1 MSKTPISRPT
11 IAIPLW
17 VTIFALIVCVL
28 GGALGLMTLF
38 IQTDPGMTV
47 SWGGRTIGLAIVT
60 GMAIY
65 LKSPILYMGAFAGG
79 IARDLGDLIAEVSKV
94 DSSTGVT
101 VGTILF
107 IVLGI
112 GGFIAANV
120 SRKSENNTL

>member
-1 MSKTPISRPT
+1 MSDRPT

-17 VTIFALIVCVL
+17 VTIFALIICIL
-28 GGALGLMTLF
+28 GGALGFMTLF

-47 SWGGRTIGLAIVT
+47 SWGGRTIGLAIIT
-60 GMAIY
+60 GMAVY

-79 IARDLGDLIAEVSKV
+79 IARDLGDLIAEMSKI

-107 IVLGI
+107 IVLGV

-120 SRKSENNTL
+120 SRKSEAGIL